1 MQHYNLSLA
10 TSRREVGEA
19 VVAAVRERS
28 GGLLGVA
35 AMALPHEG
43 GIEVGHGVLG
53 QGSHFKEYVII
64 SILDGLLNQ
73 RIHQAA

>member
-1 MQHYNLSLA
+1 MELTRQEA

-43 GIEVGHGVLG
+43 GIEVGARGVRSG
-53 QGSHFKEYVII
+53 QPE
-64 SILDGLLNQ
+64 
-73 RIHQAA
+73 